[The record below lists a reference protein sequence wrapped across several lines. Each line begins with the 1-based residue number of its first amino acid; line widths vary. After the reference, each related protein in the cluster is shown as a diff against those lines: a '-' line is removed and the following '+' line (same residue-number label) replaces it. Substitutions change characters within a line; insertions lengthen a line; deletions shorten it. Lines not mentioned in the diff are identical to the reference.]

1 MTMAKTEQ
9 HILSGQVLVNGTDLW
24 NTYGVFLREERK
36 GGHENLNAL
45 FAPAKTKGHV
55 AVNIREQDGED
66 MGDTLDVKSEGRDIT
81 LHFALHSG
89 SASEFVSRYQDFICF
104 LKTGN
109 SGWLTFRFP
118 TLGLTMRMYA
128 VEWPN
133 GFTAISNLWVEG
145 EQCGAFKVKFREPVA
160 SF

>member
-1 MTMAKTEQ
+1 MT
-9 HILSGQVLVNGTDLW
+9 VNGTDLW
-24 NTYGVFLREERK
+24 DAFGVFLREERK
-36 GGHENLNAL
+36 GVHENLNAL

-55 AVNIREQDGED
+55 AVNI
-66 MGDTLDVKSEGRDIT
+66 EGRDVS
-81 LHFALHSG
+81 LHFALQSD
-89 SASEFVSRYQDFICF
+89 SALEFVSRYQDFIRF

-133 GFTAISNLWVEG
+133 GFSAISNLWVDG
-145 EQCGAFKVKFREPVA
+145 EQCGAFKVKFREPVP

>member
-1 MTMAKTEQ
+1 MAQVE
-9 HILSGQVLVNGTDLW
+9 HILSGQVLVNNTDLW
-24 NTYGVFLREERK
+24 DTYGVFLREERK

-45 FAPAKTKGHV
+45 LSPSKTKAHV

-66 MGDTLDVKSEGRDIT
+66 MGDTLDVKSEGRDVT
-81 LHFALHSG
+81 LHFALQADSP
-89 SASEFVSRYQDFICF
+89 AAFVVRYTSFIQF

-109 SGWLTFRFP
+109 NGWLTFNFP
-118 TLGLTMRMYA
+118 SLGLTLRMYA

-145 EQCGAFKVKFREPVA
+145 EQAGAFRVKFREPVP

>member
-1 MTMAKTEQ
+1 MTMAQQQ
-9 HILSGQVLVNGTDLW
+9 HILSNQVKVNNTDLW
-24 NTYGVFLREERK
+24 DVYNVFLREERK
-36 GGHENLNAL
+36 GGHDNLNAL
-45 FAPAKTKGHV
+45 LAPSKTKAHV
-55 AVNIREQDGED
+55 AVNIREQNGED
-66 MGDTLDVKSEGRDIT
+66 MGDTLDVKSEGRDVT
-81 LHFALHSG
+81 LHFALQAGRS
-89 SASEFVSRYQDFICF
+89 SEFVTKYTDFIQF

-109 SGWLTFRFP
+109 NGWLTFYFP

-145 EQCGAFKVKFREPVA
+145 EQAGAFKVKFREPVP